1 MLSVIAAAAIA
12 TLLLAAMAVVGL
24 ERGWWRVA
32 HPDPRRFPVWGVD
45 VSHHQGHI
53 DWARVAREPHLAF
66 AYIKASEGS
75 DWTDSR
81 FRDNASSARA
91 AGLRVGAYH
100 FFGFCSSG
108 REQAA
113 HFLSVTSAERGD
125 PLCDPRGV

>member
-1 MLSVIAAAAIA
+1 MPRTNSSRRRMLSIIAAAAIA
-12 TLLLAAMAVVGL
+12 TLLVAAMAAVGL

-75 DWTDSR
+75 DWTDAR
-81 FRDNASSARA
+81 FRDNASGARA
-91 AGLRVGAYH
+91 A
-100 FFGFCSSG
+100 
-108 REQAA
+108 
-113 HFLSVTSAERGD
+113 
-125 PLCDPRGV
+125 